1 MSRAK
6 QRADRIRE
14 VVPLD
19 QVLEN
24 LGYGVMSGSDREQ
37 QFSCDLHGDGS
48 DGKPSARYY
57 PESTSWYC
65 FACGRSR
72 DAIATTMEK
81 QGMSFSE
88 ACKLL
93 ETQFDLPPLPW
104 KDDAAPV
111 KNSFQEVV
119 PNAKVQP
126 SIDEMAHTLKRLLD
140 GLTKD
145 GTFSLDT
152 SLRLWEAYDRILF
165 MYNEKQVAE
174 DKVRSS
180 LERIAG
186 NALNVNESV
195 CRY

>member
-1 MSRAK
+1 MSRSRA
-6 QRADRIRE
+6 RADRIRE

-24 LGYGVMSGSDREQ
+24 LGYAVVSGSDREQ

-57 PESTSWYC
+57 PDSQSWYC

-81 QGMSFSE
+81 QGMAFSE

-93 ETQFDLPPLPW
+93 ESQYNLPPLPW
-104 KDDAAPV
+104 KDDSAIET
-111 KNSFQEVV
+111 STFQEVV
-119 PNAKVQP
+119 PTKKSQP
-126 SIDEMAHTLKRLLD
+126 TIDEMAYTLKRLLD

-145 GTFSLDT
+145 GTFNMET
-152 SLRLWEAYDRILF
+152 ALRLWEAYDRILF
-165 MYNEKQVAE
+165 MYREKQVAE
-174 DKVRSS
+174 DKVRTG

-186 NALNVNESV
+186 NALNVTDQ

>member
-1 MSRAK
+1 MSESRAK
-6 QRADRIRE
+6 QRADRIRNE
-14 VVPLD
+14 VPLD

-24 LGYGVMSGSDREQ
+24 FGYAVVSGSDREQ

-65 FACGRSR
+65 FACGRAR

-81 QGMSFSE
+81 QGASFSD
-88 ACKLL
+88 ACRLL
-93 ETQFDLPPLPW
+93 ESQFNLPPLPW
-104 KDDAAPV
+104 KDESP
-111 KNSFQEVV
+111 KEPSYQEVV
-119 PNAKVQP
+119 SNQKTQP
-126 SIDEMAHTLKRLLD
+126 TIDEMAHTLNRLLD
-140 GLTKD
+140 GFTKD
-145 GTFSLDT
+145 GTFTLET

-165 MYNEKQVAE
+165 MHREKQVSE

-186 NALNVNESV
+186 NALNVNEL
-195 CRY
+195 CRS